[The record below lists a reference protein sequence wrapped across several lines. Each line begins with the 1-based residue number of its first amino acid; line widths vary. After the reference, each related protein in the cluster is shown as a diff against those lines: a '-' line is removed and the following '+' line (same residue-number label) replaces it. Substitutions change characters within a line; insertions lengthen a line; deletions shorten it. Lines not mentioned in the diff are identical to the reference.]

1 MVCSYVI
8 RTEPGWTSLRVF
20 KCKAG
25 YLSSVSAILLLLRAQ
40 LALVNLRS
48 NFTLYLR
55 LRLRRYVMATSG
67 APPSTSGISN
77 AQLET
82 LMATMR
88 QGIKDELAVMKR
100 ELSSER
106 EAADEKLVKKIK
118 LEKAPTFRKKGHEKQ
133 FRHNEEVRLKLS
145 EARSALDERPA
156 AVERAKQLLE
166 EGEKIINERQ
176 KHIRIADRSDNGWA
190 TVEEY
195 VEDELA
201 DNEDDEKR
209 LLRADARAGKKL
221 RPAQKIGR
229 GSARKSFPRRGWNFQ
244 GPRNSAFLPGS
255 LATVASQFIPTAN
268 VYQAAGPV
276 PQQSFSKNPAQV
288 GVSPL
293 TFGPCFECGM
303 PGHYRR
309 YYPKL
314 LNKAPGA
321 TSK

>member
-1 MVCSYVI
+1 
-8 RTEPGWTSLRVF
+8 
-20 KCKAG
+20 
-25 YLSSVSAILLLLRAQ
+25 
-40 LALVNLRS
+40 
-48 NFTLYLR
+48 
-55 LRLRRYVMATSG
+55 MATG
-67 APPSTSGISN
+67 GTPPSSSGISD

-88 QGIKDELAVMKR
+88 QGMKDELTVMKR
-100 ELSSER
+100 ELSAER

-118 LEKAPTFRKKGHEKQ
+118 LEKAPSFRKKGHEKQ

-145 EARSALDERPA
+145 EARSALDERSA
-156 AVERAKQLLE
+156 AVEKAKQLLE

-221 RPAQKIGR
+221 KSAQRGGR
-229 GSARKSFPRRGWNFQ
+229 GSAKKFFPKRSQWNFQ
-244 GPRNSAFLPGS
+244 GPRSSVFTAGGLSTG
-255 LATVASQFIPTAN
+255 ASQFMPYAN
-268 VYQAAGPV
+268 VYPAAV
-276 PQQSFSKNPAQV
+276 AASQQNFSRNQSQV
-288 GVSPL
+288 GVSPS

-309 YYPKL
+309 YCPKL
-314 LNKAPGA
+314 MNKPPGA
-321 TSK
+321 VSK